1 MAWLI
6 GDSFDFYSGNAASL
20 AGLWDSVATYSG
32 WNINS
37 TTRFGVGRS
46 LSIGNCSTILTKA
59 FGSNEA
65 TIFLAVA
72 HRRDGALGGTVYRDA
87 NLQLWPLREWPASRA
102 PGYSACSAEAVG
114 R

>member
-72 HRRDGALGGTVYRDA
+72 HRRDGALGGRSTGTPICSCG
-87 NLQLWPLREWPASRA
+87 LFGSGPLRGHRA
-102 PGYSACSAEAVG
+102 ILRVQP
-114 R
+114 RP